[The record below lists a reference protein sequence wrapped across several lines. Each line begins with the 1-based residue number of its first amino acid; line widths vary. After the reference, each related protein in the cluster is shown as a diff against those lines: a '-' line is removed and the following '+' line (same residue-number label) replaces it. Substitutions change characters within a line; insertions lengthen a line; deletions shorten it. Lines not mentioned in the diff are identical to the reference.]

1 MLYIVQEHTA
11 YIMGRARA
19 RSRRARPRARDVTP
33 RRRRVGVMA
42 RASST
47 TPQSWFALPARV
59 YDPRTGAIEFPAF
72 GTPEFVNVVTVLG
85 VIVALVLVFVDGAL
99 RAYGAYAS
107 ERGRGEGRGGRGGR
121 RTTLVGRD
129 GGAVSLKLV
138 KRARISPDTVALT
151 FALPTSEHVLGLP
164 VGQHVG
170 ISYVDEK
177 TGAREERPYTP
188 TSGDDEPGKVEFVVK
203 VYKPC
208 EKFPLGGKVSQYL
221 DGLRVGDSCD
231 FTGPKGMK
239 TYQGRGV
246 FAVQRL
252 RSQGG
257 GFEKRKCARLG
268 MIAGGSGIT
277 PMLQVSR
284 AILGDSR
291 DKVKMSLLFA
301 NQTEKDILCRD
312 LIETDVE
319 KYGEEKFSA
328 NYTLDRP
335 PAKGWKHFSGFITKE
350 MIEKT
355 MPPPGKDTQ
364 IIICGPPPMLRYAV
378 LPVLEELGYTK
389 DMYLTW

>member
-1 MLYIVQEHTA
+1 VTVGAPGRHTGAAAATRTIVVMT
-11 YIMGRARA
+11 RA
-19 RSRRARPRARDVTP
+19 T
-33 RRRRVGVMA
+33 
-42 RASST
+42 
-47 TPQSWFALPARV
+47 QSWFALPARL
-59 YDPRTGAIEFPAF
+59 YDPRTGALELPAF
-72 GTPEFVNVVTVLG
+72 GTPEFVNVVTAVG
-85 VIVALVLVFVDGAL
+85 VIVALALVFVDGAL
-99 RAYGAYAS
+99 RVCGAYAS
-107 ERGRGEGRGGRGGR
+107 ERGGRGRGRGR
-121 RTTLVGRD
+121 RTTLAGRD
-129 GGAVSLKLV
+129 GGAVSLKLMRRV
-138 KRARISPDTVALT
+138 QISPDTVALT
-151 FALPTSEHVLGLP
+151 FALPTPEHVLGLP

-188 TSGDDEPGKVEFVVK
+188 TSGDDEPGKVEFVIK

-312 LIETDVE
+312 LIEADVE

-328 NYTLDRP
+328 DYTLDRP
-335 PAKGWKHFSGFITKE
+335 PAKGWTHFSGFITKE

-378 LPVLEELGYTK
+378 LPALEELGYTK